1 MKGMKSAKG
10 LFLFPIIVL
19 FLNTAFAPEF
29 PKALEQYYNNP
40 DAKYGPAVGTCRT
53 DADCERYNYDRNS
66 CLATWAGYLDPTISY
81 DERLKDW
88 RVIRDRKKDDPL
100 YVYIGGRPYSR
111 YMFSESFRYKCI
123 NGKCVLD
130 TKRSKTERVFCE
142 YGCDLW
148 LQHCLCMPKDLMEFR
163 CSDDLTVIEGLTLR
177 WTCEKQWIVW
187 TDCAAMGA
195 RCGED
200 PRHPGY
206 LACIKP
212 SGSLVPD
219 VGSQYA
225 TLYPIRGG
233 KPIKVAVNTGKMV
246 NTDGSFS
253 KRLITGHATLNTRT
267 INRTASGRNYRTN
280 SSYRN
285 LSSYTYRRTYY
296 TPRTTRNYYTPRS
309 NYYRSTYY
317 TRSTYTRSYPTYS
330 RYSHYNRYSYYRP
343 YRASTSY
350 AYRSNRSANYSNNNT
365 SRTNYYSRYYYSRRF
380 S

>member
-1 MKGMKSAKG
+1 M
-10 LFLFPIIVL
+10 
-19 FLNTAFAPEF
+19 
-29 PKALEQYYNNP
+29 
-40 DAKYGPAVGTCRT
+40 
-53 DADCERYNYDRNS
+53 
-66 CLATWAGYLDPTISY
+66 DPTISY

-280 SSYRN
+280 SSY
-285 LSSYTYRRTYY
+285 TYRRTYY